1 MIEEIKLNMGIN
13 ELLQLVD
20 TASHVMTGDKLDVS
34 QTKELSKILQDNLKA
49 FSINEEIGCAAIEL
63 GEHKIKLLPG
73 AKPFIEKNKAP
84 PRVTRGWGEKRVS
97 DVVRGGGVLR
107 NTDTSISWQNLAL
120 LWRSQSA
127 EMNGPEVPK
136 KCSNWIVNYCEYSI
150 WTWKIV
156 YKHVGLAKP
165 LSLVKKAW
173 PPNWPTNKPNQTK
186 HYHHHRYEM

>member
-13 ELLQLVD
+13 ELLQLAD

-84 PRVTRGWGEKRVS
+84 PRVTRR
-97 DVVRGGGVLR
+97 
-107 NTDTSISWQNLAL
+107 
-120 LWRSQSA
+120 
-127 EMNGPEVPK
+127 
-136 KCSNWIVNYCEYSI
+136 
-150 WTWKIV
+150 
-156 YKHVGLAKP
+156 
-165 LSLVKKAW
+165 
-173 PPNWPTNKPNQTK
+173 
-186 HYHHHRYEM
+186 